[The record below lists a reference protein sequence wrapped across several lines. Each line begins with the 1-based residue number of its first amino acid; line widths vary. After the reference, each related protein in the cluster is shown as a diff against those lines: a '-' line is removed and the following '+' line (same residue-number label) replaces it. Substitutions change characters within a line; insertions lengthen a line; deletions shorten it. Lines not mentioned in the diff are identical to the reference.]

1 LEIEGAWPVQYCR
14 GPHGA
19 TDKQRRLGGEGAQG
33 CGPAEAG
40 LHRGVEEAEHHVA
53 VAS

>member
-1 LEIEGAWPVQYCR
+1 LQRATR
-14 GPHGA
+14 GHRQA
-19 TDKQRRLGGEGAQG
+19 EEAHGGEGAQG